1 MHRALVRVRL
11 PRIFRLVLRNPRD
24 SMCALALIT
33 AIAAIVANS
42 LYLQPGRHPAP
53 IFAIR
58 PLPVLSGEETGTV
71 TQSSRR
77 RPPAPDAQKP
87 ELAQRSDPVPLPRPR
102 AQSTP
107 GPRPDAAEATN
118 PSRQLGA
125 VQRILNEFGYGPI
138 RVSGILD
145 DNTREG
151 IARFERDHNL
161 PVTGQNTPQLRR
173 AISIATGRSLEEA
186 ANMRLKSGIWVLAYV
201 RRCYV
206 EGVFAVIR
214 RRGADEA
221 GAIFI
226 KVNRLDDTAD
236 VYGPAPQSAFDAEF
250 PVDRAFSPAMKTMP
264 ASDAEAEA
272 YLVRQMRF
280 DPDLWIIETEDRA
293 GRHFLDRVVH

>member
-1 MHRALVRVRL
+1 VRKVSVAERLVDGIGEMHRALVRVRL

-71 TQSSRR
+71 TQSPRR

-173 AISIATGRSLEEA
+173 AISIATGRSLE
-186 ANMRLKSGIWVLAYV
+186 
-201 RRCYV
+201 
-206 EGVFAVIR
+206 
-214 RRGADEA
+214 
-221 GAIFI
+221 
-226 KVNRLDDTAD
+226 
-236 VYGPAPQSAFDAEF
+236 
-250 PVDRAFSPAMKTMP
+250 
-264 ASDAEAEA
+264 
-272 YLVRQMRF
+272 
-280 DPDLWIIETEDRA
+280 
-293 GRHFLDRVVH
+293 